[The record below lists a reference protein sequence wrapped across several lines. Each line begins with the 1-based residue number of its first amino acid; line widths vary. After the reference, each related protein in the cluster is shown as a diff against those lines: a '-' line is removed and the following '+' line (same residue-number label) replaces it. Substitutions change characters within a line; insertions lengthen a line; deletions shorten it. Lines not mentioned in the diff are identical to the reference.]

1 MVSHLVAFYQ
11 STYNISDVEINVV
24 KDDVLSRTAA
34 TRILVPPD
42 LNRIGWGYA
51 AATDLAK
58 ARYFTP
64 SLETRRF
71 YALIHPHRKGGVLP
85 TIDVPRI
92 FVPEPPVELTPNEE
106 LSAKFTV
113 GGSAAEDIY
122 GLASFQVAALPAVPA
137 GEFKIVRCTGSTT
150 LVKGD
155 WTSVKLTP
163 DVSLEAGEYALVK
176 FIAISTN
183 VIAARVIIPGQVWR
197 PGLPG
202 FPGAEADALAH
213 ATVYSKLLPAY
224 EMGRFDH
231 LHLPEFQFLAN
242 AADTSEVVYLYLV
255 KVA

>member
-11 STYNISDVEINVV
+11 SAYNISDQEINVV

-51 AATDLAK
+51 AATDLSK
-58 ARYFTP
+58 ARYYSP

-71 YALIHPHRKGGVLP
+71 YAVIHPIRTGGVLP
-85 TIDVPRI
+85 TLDIPRVFI
-92 FVPEPPVELTPNEE
+92 PDSPIELTPNEE
-106 LSAKFTV
+106 LSVKVTV
-113 GGSAAEDIY
+113 GGTSAEDIY
-122 GLASFQVAALPAVPA
+122 VLANFQVPTLPAPPA

-150 LVKGD
+150 LVKGE

-176 FIAISTN
+176 FIANSEN
-183 VIAARVIIPGQVWR
+183 VIAARAIIPGQVWR
-197 PGLPG
+197 PGLIG
-202 FPGAEADALAH
+202 FPGSESAALACG
-213 ATVYSKLLPAY
+213 TEYLKLLPSFD
-224 EMGRFDH
+224 MGHFDH
-231 LHLPEFQFLAN
+231 LHLPEIQFLAN